1 MGEEEENPHVH
12 LAREYT
18 EYLHNPN
25 VYPPRATNRQRINNS
40 ALNKEEER
48 LLSSKWRFIELNEI
62 KDTVYTFKVAEVHK
76 GRCRV
81 VHSCKVNDGC
91 KEQENQ
97 PPPIT
102 LHSFEE
108 VNKILAEADFVTQFD
123 ARSMYDQWGL
133 EDEVGKYFVFKDRQG
148 RYVALNR
155 LPMGF
160 CYACGIAQGLSLIL
174 TTFSCDT
181 EHYSVTVIVHLDNYL
196 FAFKR
201 KTSETDSQSKELQK
215 AVVST
220 ITTFLKRTIT
230 VDLQLNELDREEIQM
245 LLQQNETTRW
255 EKIKSL
261 SPTKFT
267 FLGVDY
273 DLEAKKRT
281 AAEKTWNKLATLLA
295 IIFPGGQLNPATT
308 PRHLAMLMGVAS
320 WIKRVIN
327 IRHTNFNQYRN
338 MAELAY
344 VLWLMPEMW
353 DVPIA
358 PVAFMFTDLFSICK
372 QLQSTKSA
380 NHIYPELRQHNEVAI
395 CISDA
400 SLVGWGAYIYLP
412 RRHTWDF
419 NMLQGKWPL
428 VHKKPDRLYE
438 SSTVAEPKAIEE
450 IIALRPFPNTVRHV
464 LFITDHSPLVAASR
478 SQQARCYTYFKL
490 LQKLE
495 EEKYTYNLLFI
506 KGELNIA
513 DAPSRG
519 VESIIT
525 RNEHE
530 AIAAGAGVGYA
541 AALLSP

>member
-1 MGEEEENPHVH
+1 
-12 LAREYT
+12 
-18 EYLHNPN
+18 
-25 VYPPRATNRQRINNS
+25 
-40 ALNKEEER
+40 
-48 LLSSKWRFIELNEI
+48 
-62 KDTVYTFKVAEVHK
+62 
-76 GRCRV
+76 
-81 VHSCKVNDGC
+81 
-91 KEQENQ
+91 
-97 PPPIT
+97 
-102 LHSFEE
+102 
-108 VNKILAEADFVTQFD
+108 
-123 ARSMYDQWGL
+123 MYDQWGL

-400 SLVGWGAYIYLP
+400 SLVGCQTIPTTQPTLP
-412 RRHTWDF
+412 IPSVTQERVR
-419 NMLQGKWPL
+419 G
-428 VHKKPDRLYE
+428 
-438 SSTVAEPKAIEE
+438 
-450 IIALRPFPNTVRHV
+450 ALRSIDIRYECRSIRRGRLQELSAGGMSDNNLLHISRHSSICS
-464 LFITDHSPLVAASR
+464 LRRYLDFGLASGENLHRAHLAARATIAAQRKLLTGEQLDTYNQMDAETAPPGRRYNVAGQHWPSGSEISSQSSR
-478 SQQARCYTYFKL
+478 SSSA
-490 LQKLE
+490 
-495 EEKYTYNLLFI
+495 
-506 KGELNIA
+506 
-513 DAPSRG
+513 S
-519 VESIIT
+519 
-525 RNEHE
+525 
-530 AIAAGAGVGYA
+530 AIGDV
-541 AALLSP
+541 